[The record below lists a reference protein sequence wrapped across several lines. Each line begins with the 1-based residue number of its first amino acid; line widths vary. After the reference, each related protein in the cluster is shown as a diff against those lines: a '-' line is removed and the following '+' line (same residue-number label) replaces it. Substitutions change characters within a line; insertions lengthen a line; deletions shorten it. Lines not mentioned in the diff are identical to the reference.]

1 MNKYKMIKPK
11 SDECSFFGFFIY
23 LTNSPFPSSPLPLFP
38 SYYIFYAMH
47 FNDLNHSIV
56 QGRKRE
62 CFYCSLLQRKAY
74 TGG

>member
-23 LTNSPFPSSPLPLFP
+23 LTNSPFPS
-38 SYYIFYAMH
+38 YYIFYAMY
-47 FNDLNHSIV
+47 FNDLNHSRV